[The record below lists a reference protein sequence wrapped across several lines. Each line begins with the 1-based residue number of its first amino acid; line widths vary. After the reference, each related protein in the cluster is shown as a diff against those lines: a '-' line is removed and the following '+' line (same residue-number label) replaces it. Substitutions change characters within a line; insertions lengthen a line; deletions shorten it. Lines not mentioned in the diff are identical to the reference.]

1 MAWLATT
8 AGIAVALV
16 GGPATASA
24 KAPTPEPPVAT
35 AAGICDANL
44 WRSGKVKKTTIIAL
58 GGTSYAVATIGTKQI
73 KNNAVRSVDVRN
85 GTIISRDVEAW
96 RAGRVGRKGIVPGHR
111 PEGRPRRGKERIAAD
126 AAVPGPVMRP
136 NMDSC
141 IEPTPR
147 PALAWGLA
155 RVACEVAKRRL
166 PSYQELASWVQ
177 EASGG
182 LAPGGELTANV
193 YPPQAA
199 NETVRALII
208 VSPGGS
214 VDTVPDTFAGGKG
227 FRCVANPVNG

>member
-1 MAWLATT
+1 MRRHLTFANVTSTLA
-8 AGIAVALV
+8 LF
-16 GGPATASA
+16 
-24 KAPTPEPPVAT
+24 
-35 AAGICDANL
+35 
-44 WRSGKVKKTTIIAL
+44 IAL

-73 KNNAVRSVDVRN
+73 KNNSVRSVDVRN
-85 GTIISRDVEAW
+85 GTIISRDVKRGGLGGSAVRESSLGTVP
-96 RAGRVGRKGIVPGHR
+96 RASRVG
-111 PEGRPRRGKERIAAD
+111 GKSASQLTLRCPA
-126 AAVPGPVMRP
+126 GMTR

-155 RVACEVAKRRL
+155 RVACEIAGRRL